1 MATRRRQKTPT
12 RAASRRTA
20 KAPKSTRTRK
30 AASEASRQAGTRTR
44 SRKAVRPRSTG
55 RRSALARSASEAPVR
70 KARTAAPAMARKN
83 TGARAQATGQRARR
97 GSTLAAVAS
106 LRLRSCVAASWPTL
120 RLVCGPAI
128 AMATLPYRVYRVYRW
143 AEAASLSSCGASPH

>member
-1 MATRRRQKTPT
+1 MTTRRRQKTPT

-44 SRKAVRPRSTG
+44 SRKAVRPRG